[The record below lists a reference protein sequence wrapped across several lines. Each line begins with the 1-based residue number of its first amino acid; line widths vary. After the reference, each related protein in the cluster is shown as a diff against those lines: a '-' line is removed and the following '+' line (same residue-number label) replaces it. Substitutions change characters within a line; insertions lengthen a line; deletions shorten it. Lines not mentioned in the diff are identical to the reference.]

1 MSNKTD
7 RKIDHFEIE
16 IILSYLNSN
25 SKKIFNE
32 IILANKNNMW
42 ATIIVFSLTILD
54 NIFHQDDTNDLIEG
68 LDLNKIKYSK
78 DIIWLRKK
86 RNEILHY
93 ENSNNN
99 EAIGFFSDD
108 DLKIDSFLVGNCVR
122 IKNQTNSVKGLHSNV
137 LKRTALIYK
146 NQKFEH
152 SYPKINYFSL

>member
-7 RKIDHFEIE
+7 YKTDYFEIE

-32 IILANKNNMW
+32 ILLAKKNNMW

-54 NIFHQDDTNDLIEG
+54 NIFHQNDTNNLVEG

-78 DIIWLRKK
+78 DISWLRKK

-93 ENSNNN
+93 ENSENN
-99 EAIGFFSDD
+99 EPIGFFNDD
-108 DLKIDSFLVGNCVR
+108 DLKIDSFKAYSILCKSL
-122 IKNQTNSVKGLHSNV
+122 IKLH
-137 LKRTALIYK
+137 K
-146 NQKFEH
+146 NQK
-152 SYPKINYFSL
+152 I